1 MEVLING
8 EKKEVKPGTTIG
20 ALLRELG
27 VDYRYL
33 AVERN
38 RAIVPKQEYDQ
49 VVLEE
54 GDEIEI
60 VRFVGG
66 G

>member
-8 EKKEVKPGTTIG
+8 EKREIKPGTTVG
-20 ALLRELG
+20 TLLKELG

-38 RAIVPKQEYDQ
+38 RVIVPKQDYDR
-49 VVLEE
+49 VILEE

>member
-8 EKKEVKPGTTIG
+8 EKREVKPGTTIA
-20 ALLRELG
+20 ALLKELG

>member
-8 EKKEVKPGTTIG
+8 EKREIKPGTTVG
-20 ALLRELG
+20 ALLKELG

-38 RAIVPKQEYDQ
+38 RVIVPKQDYDR
-49 VVLEE
+49 VILEE